1 MESIVVIQIERAAI
15 STGLPPS
22 TGKFRRHLP
31 VFSRED
37 RLASIPAVSG
47 RDTGWG

>member
-22 TGKFRRHLP
+22 AGKFRMHLP
-31 VFSRED
+31 VFPEG
-37 RLASIPAVSG
+37 RLASIPVVSG